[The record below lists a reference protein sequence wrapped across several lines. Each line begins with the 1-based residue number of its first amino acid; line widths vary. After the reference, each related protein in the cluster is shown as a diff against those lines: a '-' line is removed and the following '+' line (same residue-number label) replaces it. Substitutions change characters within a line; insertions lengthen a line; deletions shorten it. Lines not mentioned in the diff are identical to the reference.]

1 MTDRIERFD
10 LDAQGKPCSEGYY
23 AVDSRGYLV
32 LMPPT
37 AAMAAGLR
45 LATQA
50 DVDKGGCRQ
59 AQVEDCA
66 ES

>member
-1 MTDRIERFD
+1 MSRIERFD
-10 LDAQGKPCSEGYY
+10 LDAAGKPACEGYY
-23 AVDSRGYLV
+23 AVDSRGCLV

-50 DVDKGGCRQ
+50 DVDKGSCRQ

>member
-1 MTDRIERFD
+1 MTDKIERFD
-10 LDAQGKPCSEGYY
+10 LDAQGKPCSE
-23 AVDSRGYLV
+23 GYLV

>member
-1 MTDRIERFD
+1 MTNKIERFD
-10 LDAQGKPCSEGYY
+10 LDAQGKPCSEGY
-23 AVDSRGYLV
+23 AVDSRSCLV

>member
-1 MTDRIERFD
+1 VTDKIERFD

-23 AVDSRGYLV
+23 AVDSRV

-50 DVDKGGCRQ
+50 DVDRGGALP

-66 ES
+66 GE